1 MLISLFVVASQHDN
15 KVSADQKW
23 LKAKLLTKSVIPLQ
37 KFIDTGWIE
46 PLEQVDSKP
55 LADSAAL
62 ADCKPSR
69 AGGETETEIQTGG
82 APRSSGPEDPYSPDF
97 EIFWTAYP
105 RKTGKGKAFEAW
117 RKLKPS
123 RVLQDKILQAVG
135 KARQSYDWTKE
146 NGRYIPYPTTWIHE
160 RRWDD
165 TVSSNGADS
174 DSHHGYL

>member
-1 MLISLFVVASQHDN
+1 MLISLFVVASQHGN

-55 LADSAAL
+55 LADSEML
-62 ADCKPSR
+62 ADRYPSR
-69 AGGETETEIQTGG
+69 ARGETETEVQTGG
-82 APRSSGPEDPYSPDF
+82 APSSSGSEDPYSPDF

-123 RVLQDKILQAVG
+123 RQLQDKILMAVG
-135 KARQSYDWTKE
+135 KARQSKDWTKE
-146 NGRYIPYPTTWIHE
+146 DGKYIPHPTTWLHE

-165 TVSSNGADS
+165 TVSGTDNNNSL
-174 DSHHGYL
+174 HGFL